1 LLVPLPDPAD
11 APLPPAP
18 ETPEAMSKHSPSSRL
33 PVLFILLLSCAF
45 APRALAQEEKSAPS
59 DANANASAPAR
70 KSAPP
75 NAQTNVTTAATNA
88 PASDAASL
96 PELVRRVKPAV
107 VAIITYDAKGNTLL
121 SGSGFFIRPG
131 QVVTNLHVIE
141 GARRAEVKTLD
152 GKGRIYP
159 VDGVLATDEE
169 GDLAIIGVSVP
180 AERAH
185 AVEVTTTTPEEGE
198 HVFVIGNPLRL
209 EGSISDGIV
218 SAVREVPN
226 LGRIIQITAP
236 VSHGNSGSPLFNM
249 RGQVV
254 GVVTIK
260 VTNGQNINLAIAAS
274 RFDVLKTAKAVSFD
288 EIAARESQ
296 SSDSSAD
303 WWYRNGLNS
312 LWLGNYDSALGSF
325 ENAVNKNP
333 DRVEAWIQVGY
344 CKVKQG
350 KNAEAIKAYK
360 QALRLR
366 PNSVEAYNK
375 LGDAYYYAANFD
387 DAVESYKQAARLRP
401 DLPEAFYN
409 LGMTY
414 LEIGDRN
421 SALAQSRLL
430 ASLDTELYDKLMTEI
445 KGR

>member
-1 LLVPLPDPAD
+1 MQKNFPQPIRRLLLPA
-11 APLPPAP
+11 L
-18 ETPEAMSKHSPSSRL
+18 
-33 PVLFILLLSCAF
+33 LLLSLA
-45 APRALAQEEKSAPS
+45 APTARAQELASHASP
-59 DANANASAPAR
+59 AVNPAASAPA
-70 KSAPP
+70 
-75 NAQTNVTTAATNA
+75 NAQPGAHA
-88 PASDAASL
+88 PAASGAEGSL

-107 VAIITYDAKGNTLL
+107 VAVVTYDAKGNTLL
-121 SGSGFFIRPG
+121 SGSGFFVRPG
-131 QVVTNLHVIE
+131 QVITNLHVIE
-141 GARRAEVKTLD
+141 GAHRAEVKTLD

-159 VDGVLATDEE
+159 VDGVLSTDEE
-169 GDLAIIGVSVP
+169 GDLALLGVTVP

-185 AVEVTTTTPEEGE
+185 AVEVTTALPEEGE
-198 HVFVIGNPLRL
+198 RVFVIGNPLRL

-249 RGQVV
+249 KGQVV

-260 VTNGQNINLAIAAS
+260 VTNGQNINLAMSSA
-274 RFDVLKTAKAVSFD
+274 RFDAMKAAQAVTFD
-288 EIAARESQ
+288 AVAARER
-296 SSDSSAD
+296 DPRDAESSAD
-303 WWYRNGLNS
+303 WWYKNGLNS

-350 KNAEAIKAYK
+350 KNADAIRAYK

-375 LGDAYYYAANFD
+375 LGDAYYYAAEFD
-387 DAVESYKQAARLRP
+387 QAIGAYRQAARLRP

-414 LEIGDRN
+414 LELGDRAA
-421 SALAQSRLL
+421 ALAQSRPLQ
-430 ASLDTELYDKLMTEI
+430 SLDAELYAKLLSEI